1 MTMEFKVKALVSVIY
16 VLSFLSYGG
25 AAATAVTSTTNYSAA
40 PGAAT
45 NTDHHSDG
53 GVASGWD
60 LASNLQHRARTAFC
74 MCDTTCG
81 SVSAGAATNTTD
93 YSVGGGGRSGSDLS
107 SNLRLRAWASDSTL
121 GMYSDHLL
129 NYLVLFLVLF

>member
-16 VLSFLSYGG
+16 ELSFPSYGG

-40 PGAAT
+40 PGVAT

-60 LASNLQHRARTAFC
+60 LASNLQLRARTTFC
-74 MCDTTCG
+74 MCDTTCGTLISNAG

-93 YSVGGGGRSGSDLS
+93 YSVGGGSSGSDLS

-121 GMYSDHLL
+121 EHQTSSMNL
-129 NYLVLFLVLF
+129 

>member
-25 AAATAVTSTTNYSAA
+25 AAATAVTSTTDYSVA

-60 LASNLQHRARTAFC
+60 LASNLQLRARTTFR

-93 YSVGGGGRSGSDLS
+93 YSVGGGRSGSDLS

-129 NYLVLFLVLF
+129 NYLVLLLVLF